1 MGNLIGYARVSTTG
15 QSLDLQT
22 DALEK
27 AGCTKIF
34 TDKVSGGKASRPGL
48 DECLN
53 YLRDGDTLVAW
64 KIDRVGRSLAH
75 LASIMTSLN
84 ERGISFKSLTE
95 PLDTTTAGGEF
106 IFHVF
111 AAMAQME
118 RSLNRERT
126 LAGLEAAKQRG
137 KKLGRPEALSQV
149 ELDLARRLRDE
160 GASLSMLAKKFN
172 VSKTTM
178 HRRLSQPSTSD
189 EVETRPAAS

>member
-34 TDKVSGGKASRPGL
+34 TDKVSGGKVSRPGL

-75 LASIMTSLN
+75 LASVMTSMN
-84 ERGISFKSLTE
+84 DRGISIKSLTE

-172 VSKTTM
+172 VSKTTL

-189 EVETRPAAS
+189 EVETQPPAS

>member
-75 LASIMTSLN
+75 LASVMTSLN

-189 EVETRPAAS
+189 EVETRPPAS